1 MSIVRLF
8 DIITQKALENHNYY
22 TLKEEEPNMTH
33 RLQLGVLASGRG
45 SNLQAILDHCRDSDY
60 PAQVKVVISDVPD
73 AYALRRAE
81 KAGIPA
87 VKLNPKDFSNRQAY
101 DFAVAEALKN
111 HQVELVVLAGYLR
124 ILTAPLLEAFPNR
137 IINIHPSLIPA
148 FCGRGMHGL
157 RVHQEAIAYGV
168 KLSGLSVHFVEAGV
182 DTGPIILQHCVPV
195 LEADTPESL
204 SERILTFEHQKYPEV
219 IRLFGEGRVVV
230 EGRKVYIHPAPSIF

>member
-1 MSIVRLF
+1 MAH
-8 DIITQKALENHNYY
+8 K
-22 TLKEEEPNMTH
+22 
-33 RLQLGVLASGRG
+33 LQLGVLASGRG
-45 SNLQAILDHCRDSDY
+45 SNLQAILDQGREDDY
-60 PAQVKVVISDVPD
+60 PAQVKVVISDVAD
-73 AYALRRAE
+73 AYALQRA
-81 KAGIPA
+81 KQAGIPA
-87 VKLNPKDFSNRQAY
+87 VMLNPKDFPNRPAY

-168 KLSGLSVHFVEAGV
+168 KVSGLTVHFVETGV

-195 LEADTPESL
+195 SEADTPESL
-204 SERILTFEHQKYPEV
+204 SERILTFEHQKYPEA
-219 IRLFGEGRVVV
+219 IRLLGEGRVIV
-230 EGRKVYIHPAPSIF
+230 EGRKVRILPAPSAS